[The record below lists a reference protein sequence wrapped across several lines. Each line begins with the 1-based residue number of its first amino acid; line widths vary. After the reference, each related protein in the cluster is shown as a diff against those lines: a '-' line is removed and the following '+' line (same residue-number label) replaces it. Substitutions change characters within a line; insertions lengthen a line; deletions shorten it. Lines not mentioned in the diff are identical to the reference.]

1 MEGEVDD
8 EKRRVRELTGSHRRD
23 QVGRQCRGR
32 IDWFEEGRQC
42 ASKREQ
48 KAKDLSTL
56 MGEQEDETEYRGE
69 SQKAEL
75 AVLSSTE
82 KLVKGPEVLRYRHNG
97 NEKRCE
103 KYEDLT

>member
-42 ASKREQ
+42 VSKREQ

-82 KLVKGPEVLRYRHNG
+82 KLVKGPEVLRYRHDSY
-97 NEKRCE
+97 EECCE
-103 KYEDLT
+103 EYEDST